1 MSTIAIALITCLSTI
16 IMSKCMYIRLEN
28 AVMIDL
34 ANDGY
39 KIMTSVLEKR
49 VMCSKRN
56 NLLCLIPGYNL
67 VRMIDLTRSYNK
79 KMNDFLES
87 IETSYY
93 TKRMDKLEQFKYK
106 NNPNLKTI
114 KSINDEFDEEMKSSK
129 VMEYIINDQSSCI
142 YYKTTSDGIEIVNVT
157 GPMEEMKEEKVA
169 ERVKTARNKMLED
182 GTLTR
187 VPIKKNHD
195 IYAEDCTQKI
205 NEPLE
210 MKNNLIKVLNIAE
223 DISEELTK
231 LNTKEKTIGLT
242 KQEQEIA
249 EEYKKAV
256 DKTLTEIK
264 KLRREP

>member
-1 MSTIAIALITCLSTI
+1 MPKVSIIVPVYNVEKYIKRCLDTLINQTL
-16 IMSKCMYIRLEN
+16 
-28 AVMIDL
+28 D
-34 ANDGY
+34 D
-39 KIMTSVLEKR
+39 
-49 VMCSKRN
+49 
-56 NLLCLIPGYNL
+56 
-67 VRMIDLTRSYNK
+67 
-79 KMNDFLES
+79 
-87 IETSYY
+87 
-93 TKRMDKLEQFKYK
+93 
-106 NNPNLKTI
+106 
-114 KSINDEFDEEMKSSK
+114 
-129 VMEYIINDQSSCI
+129 
-142 YYKTTSDGIEIVNVT
+142 IEIVNVT

-169 ERVKTARNKMLED
+169 ERVKTARKKMLED
-182 GTLTR
+182 GTITR

-210 MKNNLIKVLNIAE
+210 MKNTLIKVLNIAE